1 MRRMDT
7 KTTEKTAASKTDE
20 VDEAAEGTS
29 TETAGAAE
37 AAADAGTTEAA
48 ADAGA
53 TAGAVAAA
61 DAGTTPDA
69 AADLLDETDDEQD
82 EDELDDEAASPEA
95 TGIGA
100 GGAAVV
106 SAALSAVALTGT
118 WTGKVVA
125 ERETLIGQIK
135 TSGGGTPAQQINEI
149 YGDAWHSTALV
160 NGVFAL
166 LALVVA
172 VLVLTLPRRP
182 AWVRAV
188 AVAGAVL
195 GGLGLLLSV
204 GTYFD
209 LFLSLPTTGS

>member
-1 MRRMDT
+1 MDT
-7 KTTEKTAASKTDE
+7 KTTEKTATAKTDE
-20 VDEAAEGTS
+20 VAE
-29 TETAGAAE
+29 
-37 AAADAGTTEAA
+37 DATTEAA
-48 ADAGA
+48 DTTPGAG
-53 TAGAVAAA
+53 TPAAA
-61 DAGTTPDA
+61 D
-69 AADLLDETDDEQD
+69 ADLLDEQDEQDDDEQD
-82 EDELDDEAASPEA
+82 DEEAASPEA

-100 GGAAVV
+100 GAAAVV

-125 ERETLIGQIK
+125 ERETLVGQIK
-135 TSGGGTPAQQINEI
+135 TSGSGTPAQQISEI

-166 LALVVA
+166 LALIVA
-172 VLVLTLPRRP
+172 ALVLILPRRP

-209 LFLSLPTTGS
+209 LFLSLPTAGS

>member
-1 MRRMDT
+1 MDT

>member
-1 MRRMDT
+1 MDT
-7 KTTEKTAASKTDE
+7 KTTEKTAPDT
-20 VDEAAEGTS
+20 GT
-29 TETAGAAE
+29 EKAGAAAE
-37 AAADAGTTEAA
+37 TATDEAGAAAETATDEAGAA
-48 ADAGA
+48 AETA
-53 TAGAVAAA
+53 TAA
-61 DAGTTPDA
+61 DT
-69 AADLLDETDDEQD
+69 ADLLDEQD
-82 EDELDDEAASPEA
+82 ERDGDERDGDEPDDDGADSPEAASSGT

-100 GGAAVV
+100 AAAALV
-106 SAALSAVALTGT
+106 SAGLSAVALTGT

-135 TSGGGTPAQQINEI
+135 TSGSGTPAQQISEI

-166 LALVVA
+166 IALLVA

-195 GGLGLLLSV
+195 GGLGLLLSL

>member
-1 MRRMDT
+1 MDT
-7 KTTEKTAASKTDE
+7 KTTEKTEPDTGTGTGTEKDDA
-20 VDEAAEGTS
+20 AAEHGT
-29 TETAGAAE
+29 
-37 AAADAGTTEAA
+37 AADSPAKDSANGPANG
-48 ADAGA
+48 D
-53 TAGAVAAA
+53 
-61 DAGTTPDA
+61 
-69 AADLLDETDDEQD
+69 ADLLDETDDEQD
-82 EDELDDEAASPEA
+82 EDGPDGLDEDAAAPEA

-100 GGAAVV
+100 GAAAVV

-135 TSGGGTPAQQINEI
+135 TSGSGTPAQQISEI

-166 LALVVA
+166 LAVIVA

-188 AVAGAVL
+188 ALAGAVL

-209 LFLSLPTTGS
+209 LFLGLPTAGS

>member
-1 MRRMDT
+1 MDT
-7 KTTEKTAASKTDE
+7 KTTEKTATSKTDE

-29 TETAGAAE
+29 TGAAPATE
-37 AAADAGTTEAA
+37 TVADAGS
-48 ADAGA
+48 
-53 TAGAVAAA
+53 TAAVAAED
-61 DAGTTPDA
+61 DAT
-69 AADLLDETDDEQD
+69 DLLDEQDEQD
-82 EDELDDEAASPEA
+82 EQDDVAPDELEAASSPEG
-95 TGIGA
+95 TGTGA
-100 GGAAVV
+100 GAAAIV

-135 TSGGGTPAQQINEI
+135 TSAGGSPAQQINEI

>member
-1 MRRMDT
+1 MDT

-20 VDEAAEGTS
+20 VAAGTSAEAAGT
-29 TETAGAAE
+29 TRDAET
-37 AAADAGTTEAA
+37 AADAGTVEDTAA
-48 ADAGA
+48 E
-53 TAGAVAAA
+53 
-61 DAGTTPDA
+61 
-69 AADLLDETDDEQD
+69 LLDEPDDELD
-82 EDELDDEAASPEA
+82 DDELDDEEAPSPEA
-95 TGIGA
+95 TGVGA
-100 GGAAVV
+100 AAAAVV

-135 TSGGGTPAQQINEI
+135 TSAGGTPAQQINEI

-166 LALVVA
+166 LAVIVG

-182 AWVRAV
+182 VWVRAV